1 MAAARAKVRVMWLA
15 AAIAMLLLGL
25 VGVRVV
31 QVHSETWEWTP
42 TPAAASPRIEFA
54 DRSYLRDGVVPS
66 APHEATAVGRTAG
79 GGVVLSDH
87 WPAPN
92 VPTEVW
98 VEDGGRV
105 VHYTLSGGP

>member
-1 MAAARAKVRVMWLA
+1 MAAARARVRMMGLV
-15 AAIAMLLLGL
+15 AAIALLLLGL
-25 VGVRVV
+25 VGVRLI
-31 QVHSETWEWTP
+31 QVHSETWEWTL
-42 TPAAASPRIEFA
+42 TPSPASPKIEFA
-54 DRSYLRDGVVPS
+54 DRSYLQDSVEPS
-66 APHEATAVGRTAG
+66 GLEVAKAVGRTPG

-98 VEDGGRV
+98 VVDGTHV